1 MSDRIVL
8 HVDCNSF
15 FASVSLL
22 YKPWLQNKP
31 VVVGGDEAT
40 RHGIV
45 LAKNQ
50 VAKKYK
56 IPTGAALWQAKQLCP
71 DLVVIPPDY
80 ELYERFSKEIKERIF
95 ADYTDLQESFGSDES
110 WLDITGTA
118 HLHRS
123 ATLLANEIRQRI
135 KREMGITVSVGHSW
149 NKIFAKLGSDLKKPD
164 GYVVIDKDNF
174 KDTVWP
180 LPVEEMLYVGPATKR
195 KLNNKGVYTLGELA
209 QTEEQFLRDWFGKIG
224 SYLWLYANGED
235 SSPVGQTEPPVKNVG
250 NSSVVD
256 HDVTSPEEVKQRM
269 FGHAENVGRRMR
281 EHGFIAKTMKYWI
294 CDNDMGDTESQCPML
309 TPSNLDVD
317 LALAAFHHFQKT
329 YRWAKPIRKIGITAT
344 NLMLDNTPF
353 QITLWRNAHQ
363 HEKRVELQTAMDGI
377 NKRWPHSLKRGI
389 TMFPGFAAEENTKD
403 LQRKFTPIGWLK
415 GG

>member
-50 VAKKYK
+50 LAKKYK
-56 IPTGAALWQAKQLCP
+56 IPTGAALWQARQLCP

-95 ADYTDLQESFGSDES
+95 ADFTDLQESFGSDES
-110 WLDITGTA
+110 WLDITGSA
-118 HLHRS
+118 HLHRD
-123 ATLLANEIRQRI
+123 APHLANEIRERI

-149 NKIFAKLGSDLKKPD
+149 NKIFAKLGSDLQKPD
-164 GYVVIDKDNF
+164 GYVYIGKDNYRER
-174 KDTVWP
+174 VWP
-180 LPVEEMLYVGPATKR
+180 LPVSEMLYIGPATTR
-195 KLNNKGVYTLGELA
+195 KLNSKGIFEIGQLA
-209 QTEEQFLRDWFGKIG
+209 QTPEKLLREWFGKIG
-224 SYLWLYANGED
+224 SYIWLYANGED
-235 SSPVGQTEPPVKNVG
+235 CSPVGQTEPPVKNVG

-256 HDVTSPEEVKQRM
+256 HDVTDPMEVKQRM
-269 FGHAENVGRRMR
+269 FGHAETVGRRMR
-281 EHGFIAKTMKYWI
+281 EHGLIGQTIKYWI
-294 CDNDMGDTESQCPML
+294 CDNDMDYIVRQCPMSA
-309 TPSNLDVD
+309 PSNLDTD
-317 LALAAFHHFQKT
+317 LAFLAFSHFEKT
-329 YRWAKPIRKIGITAT
+329 YKWAKPIRKIGIAAT
-344 NLMLDNTPF
+344 NLMLDSTPY
-353 QITLWRNAHQ
+353 QITLWQNARR
-363 HEKRVELQTAMDGI
+363 HEKRVELQAAMDDI
-377 NKRWPHSLKRGI
+377 NKRWPHALKRGV
-389 TMFPGFAAEENTKD
+389 TMFPGFSAEEDTKD
-403 LQRKFTPIGWLK
+403 MQRKFTPIGWLK

>member
-1 MSDRIVL
+1 MSDRIIL
-8 HVDCNSF
+8 HIDCNSF

-50 VAKKYK
+50 PAKKYK
-56 IPTGAALWQAKQLCP
+56 IPTGAPLWQAKQLCP
-71 DLVVIPPDY
+71 GLVVIPPDY

-95 ADYTDLQESFGSDES
+95 ANYTDLHESFGSDES
-110 WLDITGTA
+110 WLDVTGTA
-118 HLHRS
+118 HLHRD
-123 ATLLANEIRQRI
+123 ATMLANEIRVRI

-164 GYVVIDKDNF
+164 GYVFINKNNF
-174 KDTVWP
+174 KEKVWP
-180 LPVEEMLYVGPATKR
+180 LAVEEMLYVGPATKR
-195 KLNNKGVYTLGELA
+195 KLNNMGIFNLGQLA
-209 QTEEQFLRDWFGKIG
+209 QTEEKYLRDWFGKIG

-235 SSPVGQTEPPVKNVG
+235 CSPVGQTEPPIKNVG

-256 HDVTSPEEVKQRM
+256 HDVTEPAEVKQRM

-281 EHGFIAKTMKYWI
+281 EHGFIGRTIKYWI
-294 CDNDMGDTESQCPML
+294 CDNDMGYIERQCPL
-309 TPSNLDVD
+309 ATPTNLDAD
-317 LALAAFHHFQKT
+317 LAYGAYEHFTKT
-329 YRWAKPIRKIGITAT
+329 YNWAKPIRKIGIAAT
-344 NLMLDNTPF
+344 NLMLDSTPY
-353 QITLWRNAHQ
+353 QITFWQNAQ
-363 HEKRVELQTAMDGI
+363 RHEKRVELQAAMDGC
-377 NKRWPHSLKRGI
+377 NKRWPHSVKRGV
-389 TMFPGFAAEENTKD
+389 TMFSGHAQEEDIKD
-403 LQRKFTPIGWLK
+403 MQRKFTPIGWLK

>member
-1 MSDRIVL
+1 MQDKTIL

-45 LAKNQ
+45 LAKNEL
-50 VAKKYK
+50 AKKYK

-71 DLVVIPPDY
+71 NLVVIPPDY
-80 ELYERFSKEIKERIF
+80 ELYERFSIEIKQGIF

-110 WLDITGTA
+110 WLDVTGTA
-118 HLHRS
+118 HLHKT
-123 ATLLANEIRQRI
+123 ATLLANDIRERI

-164 GYVVIDKDNF
+164 GYVYIGKENY
-174 KDTVWP
+174 KERVWP

-195 KLNNKGVYTLGELA
+195 RLNDKGVYTLGDLA
-209 QTEEQFLRDWFGKIG
+209 QTGEQYLRDWFGKIG

-235 SSPVGQTEPPVKNVG
+235 CSPVGQTEPPVKNIG

-256 HDVTSPEEVKQRM
+256 HDVTELKEVKQRM
-269 FGHAENVGRRMR
+269 IGHAENVGRRMR
-281 EHGFIAKTMKYWI
+281 EHGFIARTIKYWI
-294 CDNDMGDTESQCPML
+294 CDNDMGYVERQCPL
-309 TPSNLDVD
+309 STPTNLDID
-317 LALAAFHHFQKT
+317 LALSAFRHFQKT
-329 YRWAKPIRKIGITAT
+329 YKWTKPIRKIGIAAT
-344 NLMLDNTPF
+344 NLMLDSTPY
-353 QITLWRNAHQ
+353 QITLWQNAQQ
-363 HEKRVELQTAMDGI
+363 HEKRVELQTAMDSV
-377 NKRWPHSLKRGI
+377 NKRWPHSVKRAA
-389 TMFPGFAAEENTKD
+389 TMFPGHVAEENTKD
-403 LQRKFTPIGWLK
+403 MQRKFTPIGWLK